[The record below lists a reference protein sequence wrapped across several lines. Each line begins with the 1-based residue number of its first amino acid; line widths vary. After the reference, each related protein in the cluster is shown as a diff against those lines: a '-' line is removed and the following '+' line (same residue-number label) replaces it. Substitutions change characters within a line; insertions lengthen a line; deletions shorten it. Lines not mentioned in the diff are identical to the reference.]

1 MGVRHPRWRHAGHR
15 DRDVGMTDKRRNDA
29 PHGPQDGAGMELPP
43 EIQAGAALRDPANRV
58 ALGAPL

>member
-1 MGVRHPRWRHAGHR
+1 
-15 DRDVGMTDKRRNDA
+15 MTDKRRNDA